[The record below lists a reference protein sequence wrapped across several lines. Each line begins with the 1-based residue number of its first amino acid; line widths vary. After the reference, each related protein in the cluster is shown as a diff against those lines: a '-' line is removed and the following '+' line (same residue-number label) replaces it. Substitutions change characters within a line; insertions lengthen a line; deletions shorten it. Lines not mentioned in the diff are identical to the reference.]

1 MTCFRRLFL
10 GRRINFNEVKEILS
24 VELYGSGS
32 NIGYKRVWSQLST
45 SGILM
50 RREDVRLVLGEL
62 FPENVDK
69 RKRQR
74 LRRRKYRN
82 PGTNLV

>member
-1 MTCFRRLFL
+1 M
-10 GRRINFNEVKEILS
+10 
-24 VELYGSGS
+24 
-32 NIGYKRVWSQLST
+32 WSQLST